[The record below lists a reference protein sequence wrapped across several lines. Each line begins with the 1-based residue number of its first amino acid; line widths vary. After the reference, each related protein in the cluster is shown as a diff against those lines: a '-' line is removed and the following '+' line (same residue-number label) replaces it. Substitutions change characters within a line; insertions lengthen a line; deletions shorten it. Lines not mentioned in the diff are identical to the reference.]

1 MTNAKQPSHR
11 AYYVAGE
18 DDKAFWHEIGAA
30 WPHGDGN
37 GFNLRLVLMPPAGAT
52 ITVRKVDADVKTD
65 ESGA

>member
-1 MTNAKQPSHR
+1 MTNAKQPTHR

-37 GFNLRLVLMPPAGAT
+37 GFNLKLVLLPPAGAT
-52 ITVRKVDADVKTD
+52 ITIRKVDALPKDGDTP
-65 ESGA
+65 A